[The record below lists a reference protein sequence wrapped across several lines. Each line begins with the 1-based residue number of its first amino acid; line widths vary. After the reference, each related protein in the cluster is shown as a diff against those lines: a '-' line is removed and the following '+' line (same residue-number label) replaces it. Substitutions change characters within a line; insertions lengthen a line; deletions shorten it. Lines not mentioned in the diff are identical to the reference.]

1 VRDIHDGAYITVRN
15 VDFGASGARAFMASV
30 SSTAKA
36 KEATGAKIEIRLGK
50 LDGHL
55 IGTLPVSGT
64 GGQWK
69 PQSVRVSGVSGVQN
83 VFFVFRGAS
92 GEELFKF
99 DYWKFSQRDLP
110 ADQAAN

>member
-1 VRDIHDGAYITVRN
+1 ML
-15 VDFGASGARAFMASV
+15 ASLPASV

-36 KEATGAKIEIRLGK
+36 KEATGPKIEIRLGK
-50 LDGHL
+50 LDGQL

-69 PQSVRVSGVSGVQN
+69 PQSVRVSGVSGVQD
-83 VFFVFRGAS
+83 VFFVSRGAA
-92 GEELFKF
+92 GGELFKF